1 MGSHLEEDLHS
12 LPEYENEEE
21 EDFPPLS
28 PPHSLGQNDGDVDL
42 FANGEQTGEI
52 SKLDE
57 APVAKRRA
65 VKRPQPKLD
74 SQRLISERG
83 LPLLRTLFDN
93 VKFKGKGNEAEDL
106 KLLMQHMEHWAHR
119 LYPKLQFEDF
129 INKLEVLGNKKE
141 VQTCLKRIRMDMPLT
156 HEDFITKPGVYL
168 RRLVLLQGVSVC
180 LLRGFC
186 GWSSYDSFLSDV
198 ELPLTATD
206 IKVDED
212 APNANQLPE
221 EPDPFLTSTP
231 MTAPVHSTPMGSS
244 TLTDDQRQRIERN
257 KQQAME
263 RRLLRL
269 QQAASTQDQN
279 GSTLESPLETAQ
291 DLPEDGDPGVID
303 MQSNSVPDESDEEVG
318 TPSMEHAVPLP
329 EEQVSKRE
337 PDQSEVLE
345 EPEDGHI

>member
-1 MGSHLEEDLHS
+1 MGSHLKEDLHS
-12 LPEYENEEE
+12 LPDYENEED

-28 PPHSLGQNDGDVDL
+28 PHHSPGQSGGDVDL

-156 HEDFITKPGVYL
+156 HEDFITKP
-168 RRLVLLQGVSVC
+168 
-180 LLRGFC
+180 
-186 GWSSYDSFLSDV
+186 
-198 ELPLTATD
+198 
-206 IKVDED
+206 DED
-212 APNANQLPE
+212 APNASQLPE

-244 TLTDDQRQRIERN
+244 TLTDEQRQRIEHN
-257 KQQAME
+257 KQLAME

-269 QQAASTQDQN
+269 QQAASTQDQS
-279 GSTLESPLETAQ
+279 GSTLETAQ
-291 DLPEDGDPGVID
+291 DFPEDRDA
-303 MQSNSVPDESDEEVG
+303 ESDEEVG
-318 TPSMEHAVPLP
+318 TPSMEHAVPLA
-329 EEQVSKRE
+329 EEHVSKRE
-337 PDQSEVLE
+337 PERSEGVAWLE

>member
-156 HEDFITKPGVYL
+156 HEDFITKP
-168 RRLVLLQGVSVC
+168 
-180 LLRGFC
+180 
-186 GWSSYDSFLSDV
+186 
-198 ELPLTATD
+198 
-206 IKVDED
+206 DED